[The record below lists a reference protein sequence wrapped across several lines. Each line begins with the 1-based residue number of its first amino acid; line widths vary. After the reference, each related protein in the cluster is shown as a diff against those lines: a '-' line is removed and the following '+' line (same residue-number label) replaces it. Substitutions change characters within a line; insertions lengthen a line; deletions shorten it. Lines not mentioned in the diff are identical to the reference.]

1 MLVHNSSQV
10 APLVRQVAD
19 GLSHL
24 HMLEVAHRDLKPANI
39 LFHDSAR
46 TQLKIC
52 DFGFAIR
59 CGQNKLRDRLGTL
72 IYKAPELCSV
82 NARGSG
88 YLGRPVDMWALGAV
102 AYEMLH
108 NRAAFHGNSEQDIEM
123 RISMSGGYNDL
134 RRSLS
139 AAAKGLIQG
148 LLCQEV
154 AKRMTAAH
162 VLAHP
167 WVLRAVARAQRW
179 LEVEEGAKEEEEH
192 EEQDG

>member
-1 MLVHNSSQV
+1 MLQV
-10 APLVRQVAD
+10 GD

-59 CGQNKLRDRLGTL
+59 CGQSKLKDRLGTL

-82 NARGSG
+82 NARGNG

-108 NRAAFHGNSEQDIEM
+108 NRTAFHGNTEQDIEM

-139 AAAKGLIQG
+139 AAAKGLLQG
-148 LLCQEV
+148 LMCQEV
-154 AKRMTAAH
+154 AKRMTAAD

-167 WVLRAVARAQRW
+167 WVRAAAQAQQVHVLEMAEVA
-179 LEVEEGAKEEEEH
+179 EDEDDEEAAT
-192 EEQDG
+192 